1 METTIRQL
9 DRATVTYIRKHV
21 EAALQPLAE
30 KLGVAIDLGRCTFE
44 ASNCRFQLKI
54 AVRDCNGKAITEEAE
69 SFKHNAK
76 LFGFEPADLGKEFIF
91 QGQSYTICGFRLKS
105 RKYPVIGRAG
115 NGKSYKFPCRSV
127 LEALGK
133 DVPPWL

>member
-9 DRATVTYIRKHV
+9 DRSTVAYIRKHL

-30 KLGVAIDLGRCTFE
+30 QLGVAIDLGGCTFE
-44 ASNCRFQLKI
+44 VSNCRFQLKI
-54 AVRDCNGKAITEEAE
+54 AVRDAGGKAITEETE

-76 LFGFEPADLGKEFIF
+76 LFGFEPADLGKEFIY
-91 QGQSYTICGFRLKS
+91 QGQSYTICGLRLKS

-115 NGKSYKFPCRSV
+115 NGKSYKFPCRAV
-127 LEALGK
+127 LEALGRQ
-133 DVPPWL
+133 VPPWL